1 MKPALLAEHA
11 RWISQALVIP
21 AVLATLLAGRVSS
34 AAPDSP
40 TDSDRAARLAAAHRQ
55 RRIIYDND
63 GNEPFF
69 EMKGLTRNEF
79 LERRTAPLAGSQVDT
94 LIYCGNAGFGLSTRK
109 TAVWNLHRF
118 QAEPHT
124 ESKFG
129 ALLDAGIDT
138 LQVMVEFGHEHGMEV
153 FTSIRM
159 NDTHDA
165 GASVLARARIENTP
179 FKKGHP
185 ERLLGTPLQRP
196 RHGGWAAVNY
206 ARQDVQ
212 NSLFRY
218 AEEAMVNYDL
228 DGVHLDFFRHPVF
241 FPSTAAGQLATDE
254 ERRHMSK
261 LLRRIRTRADEIG
274 RARNRPLLIS
284 VRVPDSARYCH
295 DIGLDLENW
304 LAEGLVDM
312 LVVASYFQ
320 LNDWS
325 VSADL
330 GHRYKVPVYPSL
342 DESRVPVELDGK
354 ARNSPESFRARA
366 AVALDSGCDG
376 IATFNLFNPRSP
388 IFRECG
394 DAAQLRQ
401 LPRRYF
407 ASPIGL
413 RKAAGGNL
421 PTEAYCQIET
431 LNPERPKPLIHSE
444 PVSARLN
451 LGAGFETLPGQRA
464 ALQLRFTGVVNPQQ
478 VQVTLNDQVQNL
490 VPGEPGWLKS
500 ELDVTSLKSGN
511 NDVKVTLKEPVAPA
525 AWTDLFL
532 DIEPVP

>member
-1 MKPALLAEHA
+1 MNRRLFLKRIRGLGLLLAA
-11 RWISQALVIP
+11 ASSLLV
-21 AVLATLLAGRVSS
+21 AAERSATAS
-34 AAPDSP
+34 
-40 TDSDRAARLAAAHRQ
+40 DSDDSFRAARLAAAHRQ

-79 LERRTAPLAGSQVDT
+79 LEHRTAALAGSQVDT
-94 LIYCGNAGFGLSTRK
+94 IIYCGNAGFGLSTRK
-109 TAVWNLHRF
+109 TDVWSLHRF
-118 QAEPHT
+118 QAEPYT

-129 ALLDAGIDT
+129 ALLDAGIDNM
-138 LQVMVEFGHEHGMEV
+138 QVIVEFGHEHGMEV
-153 FTSIRM
+153 FTSIRV

-165 GASVLARARIENTP
+165 GSSVLAKARIENTP
-179 FKKGHP
+179 FKKDHP
-185 ERLLGTPLQRP
+185 ERLLGTPESRP

-212 NSLFRY
+212 DSLFHY

-254 ERRHMSK
+254 ERRHMSQ

-274 RARNRPLLIS
+274 RARKRPLLIS

-304 LAEGLVDM
+304 LADGLVDM

-325 VSADL
+325 VTAEL
-330 GHRYKVPVYPSL
+330 GRRYKVPVYPSL
-342 DESRVPVELDGK
+342 DESRVPAELDGK
-354 ARNSPESFRARA
+354 ARNSLESFRARA
-366 AVALDSGCDG
+366 AVAFDSGCNG

-394 DAAQLRQ
+394 DAEQLRK
-401 LPRRYF
+401 LPRTYF

-421 PTEAYCQIET
+421 PTDDYCQVET
-431 LNPERPKPLIHSE
+431 LNPERPKALTQGE
-444 PVSARLN
+444 PVSARLY
-451 LGAGFETLPGQRA
+451 LGANFKTLPGQRA
-464 ALQLRFTGVVNPQQ
+464 TLQLRFTGVAKPAQ
-478 VQVTLNDQVQNL
+478 VEVTLNGHVQNL
-490 VPGEPGWLKS
+490 TPGENGWLKS
-500 ELDVTSLKSGN
+500 EPDAASLSGEN
-511 NDVKVTLKEPVAPA
+511 NDVKVTLKEPVASA
-525 AWTDLFL
+525 SWTDLL
-532 DIEPVP
+532 LHIEPAR